1 MADLSILPDDYLE
14 MRVQRRTNL
23 ISLTLFVIVMGAV
36 VAAYYVTDRQRSE
49 VKTLKTQVDAQFE
62 DAAKRLEQLEQLQQR
77 KAQMLRKAEVSGALI
92 ERVPRSVVLAEM
104 INNMPATVSLLQFD
118 LSTKVMS
125 SGPRPSTA
133 MERAKKDRKAAE
145 QAAGPQVPVKRAS
158 IYIIGLAPTDVEVA
172 QFMASLSQSRL
183 FREVNLVFSEEDTL
197 DGRQVRRF
205 RVEMLI
211 SPEVDM
217 QSFEPLRADKPPNQ
231 NPLGETFAIDADGKI
246 GTPTNA
252 PVAPTAPAGQAAAA
266 KPAGQPASRSTA
278 QAKE

>member
-23 ISLTLFVIVMGAV
+23 ISLTLFIIVMGAV

-49 VKTLKTQVDAQFE
+49 VKTLKAQVDAQFE
-62 DAAKRLEQLEQLQQR
+62 DAAKRLEQLDQLQAR

-92 ERVPRSVVLAEM
+92 ERVPRSVILAEM

-125 SGPRPSTA
+125 NGPRPSTA

-145 QAAGPQVPVKRAS
+145 QAAAGPQVPVKRAS

-172 QFMASLSQSRL
+172 QFMASLSQSHL
-183 FREVNLVFSEEDTL
+183 FRDVNLVFSEEDTL

-211 SPEVDM
+211 SPDVDM
-217 QSFEPLRADKPPNQ
+217 QSFEPLRAEKPPNQ
-231 NPLGETFAIDADGKI
+231 NPLGETFEIGADGKI
-246 GTPTNA
+246 GSQTS
-252 PVAPTAPAGQAAAA
+252 APAATAAPPSGPKPAA
-266 KPAGQPASRSTA
+266 KPANQSTA

>member
-23 ISLTLFVIVMGAV
+23 ISLTLFMIVMGAV

-49 VKTLKTQVDAQFE
+49 VKALKAQVDGQFE
-62 DAAKRLEQLEQLQQR
+62 DAAKRLEQLDQLQQR
-77 KAQMLRKAEVSGALI
+77 KAQMMRKAEVSGALI
-92 ERVPRSVVLAEM
+92 ERVPRSVMLAEM

-118 LSTKVMS
+118 LSTRIIS

-133 MERAKKDRKAAE
+133 MERAKKERKAAE
-145 QAAGPQVPVKRAS
+145 QAVGPQVPTKRAS
-158 IYIIGLAPTDVEVA
+158 IYIVGLAPTDVEVA
-172 QFMASLSQSRL
+172 QFMASLAQSRL
-183 FREVNLVFSEEDTL
+183 FREINLVFSEEDTL

-205 RVEMLI
+205 RVEMVI
-211 SPEVDM
+211 NPDIDM

-231 NPLGETFAIDADGKI
+231 NPLGETFQIATDGKI
-246 GTPTNA
+246 VAPGTPGNPGTPA
-252 PVAPTAPAGQAAAA
+252 PGSHAGGSTPAN
-266 KPAGQPASRSTA
+266 PSTA